1 MGSVPGQGT
10 KISHATCSG
19 APTPQNKNI
28 LKKKERKQ
36 EYQELGGGKM
46 VLGRREGEQD
56 VA

>member
-1 MGSVPGQGT
+1 MRMILLV
-10 KISHATCSG
+10 IIWSHVE
-19 APTPQNKNI
+19 
-28 LKKKERKQ
+28 KKERKQ